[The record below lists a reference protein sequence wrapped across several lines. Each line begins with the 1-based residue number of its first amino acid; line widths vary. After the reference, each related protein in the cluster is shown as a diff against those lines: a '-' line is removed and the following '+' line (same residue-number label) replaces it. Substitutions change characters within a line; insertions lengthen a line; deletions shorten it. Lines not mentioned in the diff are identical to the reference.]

1 MEKKKVTA
9 VLLAGLMA
17 SIGLGGLHAAADEV
31 VPETE
36 SVETIIPEDALQ
48 VDSVEEAVSA
58 LGMDTET
65 TETNAEAETEDVPAV
80 EAAEAA
86 AITTTLAEET
96 EVVESVTTTAEVA
109 LVQEEAQTT
118 VTTTAMPAATVDP
131 VVTTIIDKPGTQG
144 AVPLNYYDDIV
155 LMLDVSGSMEDTQLD
170 NLKKA
175 AILVCDTF
183 LKQKTDATVSIV
195 GFDSNVY
202 TFDKTS
208 DLNTVIANINS
219 LASSGLMTNMYDAMG
234 AVKLI
239 LEDSTGAQKAVI
251 IMTDGVPNKGS
262 DQSTTDYSHD
272 GYDYND
278 YQNAALQFD
287 NENLKTIAT
296 VYSVGIFDSSSSV
309 SDAAF
314 VRDLASDPIY
324 NRTVENTE
332 DLKDALRE
340 MFSDIPEEGKVEGP
354 ITDAPV
360 DGTTSTPKT
369 ADKGLGVIVGIMAI
383 AGLGIVLGKRK

>member
-9 VLLAGLMA
+9 VLLAGFMA
-17 SIGLGGLHAAADEV
+17 SIGLSGLHAAADEV
-31 VPETE
+31 VLETE
-36 SVETIIPEDALQ
+36 STETIIPEDALQ
-48 VDSVEEAVSA
+48 VDSVEEVVAA

-65 TETNAEAETEDVPAV
+65 TEMDAESVPEATPVV
-80 EAAEAA
+80 EAADDA
-86 AITTTLAEET
+86 AIATTLAEET

-109 LVQEEAQTT
+109 LVQEESQTT
-118 VTTTAMPAATVDP
+118 VTTTVTPAAEDP

-155 LMLDVSGSMEDTQLD
+155 LMLDVSGSMRGEPLAAM
-170 NLKKA
+170 KEA
-175 AILVCDTF
+175 AILVCNTF
-183 LKQKTDATVSIV
+183 LGQKTDATISIV
-195 GFDSNVY
+195 GFDSKVY

-219 LASSGLMTNMYDAMG
+219 LESDSMTNIYDAMS

-239 LEDSTGAQKAVI
+239 LEDSNGEKKAVI
-251 IMTDGVPNKGS
+251 IMTDGMPEDSKSDPNAI
-262 DQSTTDYSHD
+262 DY
-272 GYDYND
+272 GYDSM
-278 YQNAALQFD
+278 QNTALQFD
-287 NENLKTIAT
+287 NENLKTDAT
-296 VYSVGIFDSSSSV
+296 VYSLGFFHNVYSTEN
-309 SDAAF
+309 AAF

-324 NRTVENTE
+324 NRTVENAE

-354 ITDAPV
+354 VTDAPV

>member
-9 VLLAGLMA
+9 VVLAGLMA

-31 VPETE
+31 VLETE
-36 SVETIIPEDALQ
+36 STETIIPEDALQ
-48 VDSVEEAVSA
+48 VDSVEEVVSA

-65 TETNAEAETEDVPAV
+65 TEMDAETAPEEVSVVETVED
-80 EAAEAA
+80 A
-86 AITTTLAEET
+86 AITTTLTEET
-96 EVVESVTTTAEVA
+96 EAVESVTTTAEVA
-109 LVQEEAQTT
+109 LVQEESQTTATTT
-118 VTTTAMPAATVDP
+118 VTPAAIEDP

-155 LMLDVSGSMEDTQLD
+155 LMLDVSGSMETTQLN
-170 NLKKA
+170 NLKEA
-175 AILVCDTF
+175 AILVCNTF
-183 LKQKTDATVSIV
+183 LTQRTDATVSVV
-195 GFDSNVY
+195 GFDSNIY

-208 DLNTVIANINS
+208 DLNTVVAQINS
-219 LASSGLMTNMYDAMG
+219 LTSGSATNMYDAMG

-239 LEDSTGAQKAVI
+239 LEDSTGAKKAVI
-251 IMTDGVPNKGS
+251 IMTDGVPCAGS
-262 DQSTTDYSHD
+262 QKATTDYSHD
-272 GYDYND
+272 GYNYDD

-287 NENLKTIAT
+287 NENLKTDAT
-296 VYSVGIFDSSSSV
+296 VYSIGIFDSSSSA

-314 VRDLASDPIY
+314 VRDLASNPIY
-324 NRTVENTE
+324 NRTVEGAE
-332 DLKDALRE
+332 DLKVALRE
-340 MFSDIPEEGKVEGP
+340 MFSDIPEEGKVDGP
-354 ITDAPV
+354 ITDTPV